1 MRPGQ
6 SWRKPG
12 RNAGAARTSA
22 DFSRTRAGSAA
33 DSGAHGERVCLLPAS
48 RLPVEQFLEHPDG
61 LLSEAQGGEIAL
73 VTRDG
78 KPVFMAVPMG
88 ASLDARKVRLEIA
101 VSLFDRE
108 QVSIGVASAIAGLA
122 ISEMIDELGRRRIP
136 VVRYSKEEFAE
147 ELKRVRG
154 LSGRR

>member
-1 MRPGQ
+1 MTVCG
-6 SWRKPG
+6 G
-12 RNAGAARTSA
+12 GM
-22 DFSRTRAGSAA
+22 GSI
-33 DSGAHGERVCLLPAS
+33 
-48 RLPVEQFLEHPDG
+48 PVERFLEHPDRF
-61 LLSEAQGGEIAL
+61 LSEAQGGEIAL
-73 VTRDG
+73 VTQDG
-78 KPVFMAVPMG
+78 EPVFMAVPMG

-108 QVSIGVASAIAGLA
+108 QASIGVAAGIAGLA

-147 ELKRVRG
+147 ELKHVRG